1 MSLIIHLTQNL
12 LNPINCWPLHRLQ
25 YSLVKLRWACPS
37 LINFSLQDLRELR
50 FLISF
55 RANSLSNLP
64 ISCYFSV
71 QNYFMLLRLHRFRHP
86 PPLPCEV
93 IFCITYREVSESQLF
108 LLKHSISKS
117 HSLLVQFFKLPSNS
131 NSNSFLFLILFFI
144 DSLQF

>member
-1 MSLIIHLTQNL
+1 MSLIIIRSTKNL
-12 LNPINCWPLHRLQ
+12 LNPINCWPLHQLQ

-55 RANSLSNLP
+55 RANSLSNRP

-71 QNYFMLLRLHRFRHP
+71 QKYFMLLRLHRFRHP

-108 LLKHSISKS
+108 LLKRSISKS
-117 HSLLVQFFKLPSNS
+117 HSLPVQFFKLPSNS
-131 NSNSFLFLILFFI
+131 NYFLFLILFFI